1 MSDKEL
7 ASTINQILT
16 VLENNYRYNYGKK
29 ISYDE
34 VFAMVKD
41 LYVLCQKGTCL
52 LFNVY
57 NNVLT
62 PEV

>member
-34 VFAMVKD
+34 VFAINK
-41 LYVLCQKGTCL
+41 
-52 LFNVY
+52 
-57 NNVLT
+57 
-62 PEV
+62 